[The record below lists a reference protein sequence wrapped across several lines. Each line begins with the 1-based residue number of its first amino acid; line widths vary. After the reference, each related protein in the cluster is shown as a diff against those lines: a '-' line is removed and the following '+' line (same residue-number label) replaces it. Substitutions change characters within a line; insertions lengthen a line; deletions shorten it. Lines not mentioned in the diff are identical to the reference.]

1 MYHPDSFAQYS
12 TRRSSPSHSN
22 GVVWG
27 DSHQMTLSEYP
38 NPYDIPS
45 AISGFS
51 DLTTFSS
58 SYDHV
63 DSYSTNPS
71 SSAPMPYYRTTPG
84 PFFYTHLDTSEGEQ
98 YYHHHVSYASEGR
111 DENSMQTYTKV
122 AEYNDATALWERATA
137 IPEFQCFDAKLRLA
151 PNATPDLD
159 HITLHLHPEVCISPA
174 LLSCAPPL
182 KLHQPQPRRSIPV
195 VSISALASMS
205 LENVQLSVEMANHPT
220 SPTSPPL
227 ESTLLPSR
235 S

>member
-1 MYHPDSFAQYS
+1 
-12 TRRSSPSHSN
+12 RSSPSHSN

-27 DSHQMTLSEYP
+27 DSHQMTPSEYP
-38 NPYDIPS
+38 NPYDFPS

-51 DLTTFSS
+51 DPTTFSS

-84 PFFYTHLDTSEGEQ
+84 PFFYNPLDTSKGER
-98 YYHHHVSYASEGR
+98 YHHH
-111 DENSMQTYTKV
+111 N
-122 AEYNDATALWERATA
+122 NATAIWERAAA
-137 IPEFQCFDAKLRLA
+137 IPEFQCFDAKLRLT
-151 PNATPDLD
+151 PNATSDLD

-205 LENVQLSVEMANHPT
+205 LENVQSSVEMASH
-220 SPTSPPL
+220 PTSPPL

>member
-1 MYHPDSFAQYS
+1 MYHPDPFAQYS

-22 GVVWG
+22 GVVCG
-27 DSHQMTLSEYP
+27 DSNQMTPSEYP

-58 SYDHV
+58 SYNHV

-71 SSAPMPYYRTTPG
+71 SSAPMPHYRTTPG

-98 YYHHHVSYASEGR
+98 YHDHVSYASEGR
-111 DENSMQTYTKV
+111 DENSMQTYTK
-122 AEYNDATALWERATA
+122 
-137 IPEFQCFDAKLRLA
+137 CFDAKLRLA
-151 PNATPDLD
+151 PNATSDLD

-205 LENVQLSVEMANHPT
+205 LENVQSSVEMASH
-220 SPTSPPL
+220 PTSPPL

>member
-1 MYHPDSFAQYS
+1 MYHPDPFAQYS

-27 DSHQMTLSEYP
+27 DSHQMTPSEYS

-71 SSAPMPYYRTTPG
+71 SSAPMPHYRTTPG
-84 PFFYTHLDTSEGEQ
+84 PFFYTHLCR
-98 YYHHHVSYASEGR
+98 HGR

-151 PNATPDLD
+151 PNATSDLD
-159 HITLHLHPEVCISPA
+159 HITLHLHPEMCISPA

-205 LENVQLSVEMANHPT
+205 LENVQSSVEMANHPT

-227 ESTLLPSR
+227 ESALLPSR
-235 S
+235 SQTFAWVS